1 MVPFFHQV
9 MLSFS
14 TASTLILHI
23 ILQTSLLDVCNPYP
37 MVSTDISESLKN
49 RRSTQPTGVQA
60 GMASLTWDQPCKKRI
75 SDRRKST
82 MNLKLKKEIKDLIQC
97 QHFT

>member
-1 MVPFFHQV
+1 MVPFFYQV

-14 TASTLILHI
+14 TASTLIL
-23 ILQTSLLDVCNPYP
+23 QTSLLDVCTPYP
-37 MVSTDISESLKN
+37 VVSTDIPEWLKN

-60 GMASLTWDQPCKKRI
+60 GMTSLTWDQPCKERI

-82 MNLKLKKEIKDLIQC
+82 TNLKLKKEIKDLIQC
-97 QHFT
+97 QHSA